1 MVAEGHRARA
11 DRLQGATGALA
22 TAAMAAMDAKLPWF
36 GKLSAQDRSWIGL
49 VAQSGIS
56 AFVEWFRDPGAH
68 SSMPTR
74 IFGSAPREF
83 TRVISLH
90 QTVDLVRTTIETIEN
105 TIGTLLP
112 PADVPIV
119 HEAIQRYAREVAFAA
134 ATVYAQAAEM
144 RGAWDARLEALLVD
158 SVIRGETDESVR
170 SRASALG
177 WTAAVG
183 TTGSAEVAVVVGRA
197 QTPGTGPGTPS
208 TASTPSEL
216 HSADS
221 PPVPAGA
228 NTPIPATTA
237 PAPRAPGTAGAPRT
251 SGNAGT
257 ARTSGSAGTA
267 RTSGSAGT
275 ADVPGGASAGG
286 MGEPGG
292 RAGGDGGLGSARVAD
307 TVRHAAREA
316 GADALCAVQGDR
328 LVVVLGGTSKPV
340 EIVQKLAHL
349 FGPGPI
355 VVGPVV
361 KDLTAAVTSARAA
374 IAGLRAAPAWPD
386 APRPVQADELL
397 PERSLSGDGHARRQ
411 LATEVYAPLTAGD
424 GVLLGTVS
432 ACLDSGGSIEATA
445 RAMFI
450 HANTVRYRLKRVTDL
465 TGYNPLNPRDSFT
478 LRVALTL
485 GRLLNP
491 EPGSPGL

>member
-1 MVAEGHRARA
+1 VRA
-11 DRLQGATGALA
+11 DRLQAATGALA
-22 TAAMAAMDAKLPWF
+22 TAAMAAMEAKLPWF

-56 AFVEWFRDPGAH
+56 AFVDWFRDPEAH

-112 PADVPIV
+112 PADVPV
-119 HEAIQRYAREVAFAA
+119 VNEAIQRYAREVAFAA

-177 WTAAVG
+177 WTGAVG
-183 TTGSAEVAVVVGRA
+183 TTGAAEVAVVVGRA
-197 QTPGTGPGTPS
+197 PETGTP
-208 TASTPSEL
+208 
-216 HSADS
+216 
-221 PPVPAGA
+221 PPA
-228 NTPIPATTA
+228 N
-237 PAPRAPGTAGAPRT
+237 
-251 SGNAGT
+251 
-257 ARTSGSAGTA
+257 GS
-267 RTSGSAGT
+267 SSVV
-275 ADVPGGASAGG
+275 D
-286 MGEPGG
+286 M
-292 RAGGDGGLGSARVAD
+292 
-307 TVRHAAREA
+307 VRHAAREA

-340 EIVQKLAHL
+340 EIVQKLAQW

-355 VVGPVV
+355 IVGPVV
-361 KDLTAAVTSARAA
+361 KDLTSAVTSARAA
-374 IAGLRAAPAWPD
+374 VAGLRAVAAWPG
-386 APRPVQADELL
+386 APRPVYADELL

-411 LATEVYAPLTAGD
+411 LANEVYAPLTAGD
-424 GVLLGTVS
+424 GALLDTVS
-432 ACLDSGGSIEATA
+432 AYLDSGGSIEATG
-445 RAMFI
+445 RALFV
-450 HANTVRYRLKRVTDL
+450 HANTVRYRLKRVADL

-485 GRLLNP
+485 GRLLSPEAGNP
-491 EPGSPGL
+491 IL

>member
-1 MVAEGHRARA
+1 MVVKGHVARA
-11 DRLQGATGALA
+11 DRLQAATGALA
-22 TAAMAAMDAKLPWF
+22 TAAMAAMEAKLPWF
-36 GKLSAQDRSWIGL
+36 GELSAQDRSWIGL

-56 AFVEWFRDPGAH
+56 AFVDWFRDPEAH

-90 QTVDLVRTTIETIEN
+90 QTVDLVRTTIETIET

-112 PADVPIV
+112 AADVPVV

-177 WTAAVG
+177 WTGTIG

-197 QTPGTGPGTPS
+197 
-208 TASTPSEL
+208 
-216 HSADS
+216 
-221 PPVPAGA
+221 PAA
-228 NTPIPATTA
+228 E
-237 PAPRAPGTAGAPRT
+237 APGHPN
-251 SGNAGT
+251 GNGNVV
-257 ARTSGSAGTA
+257 
-267 RTSGSAGT
+267 
-275 ADVPGGASAGG
+275 D
-286 MGEPGG
+286 M
-292 RAGGDGGLGSARVAD
+292 
-307 TVRHAAREA
+307 VRLTAREA

-328 LVVVLGGTSKPV
+328 LVVVLGSTSKPV
-340 EIVQKLAHL
+340 EIVQKLAQW

-361 KDLTAAVTSARAA
+361 KDLMSAVTSARAA
-374 IAGLRAAPAWPD
+374 IAGLRAVAAWPG
-386 APRPVQADELL
+386 APRPVYADELL

-411 LATEVYAPLTAGD
+411 LANEVYAPLTAGD
-424 GVLLGTVS
+424 GALLDTVS
-432 ACLDSGGSIEATA
+432 AYLDSGGSIEATA
-445 RAMFI
+445 RTLFV
-450 HANTVRYRLKRVTDL
+450 HANTVRYRLKRVADL

-491 EPGSPGL
+491 EPGQPAL

>member
-1 MVAEGHRARA
+1 MDVHLARA
-11 DRLQGATGALA
+11 ERLQGATGALA

-56 AFVEWFRDPGAH
+56 AFVEWFRDPEAH

-112 PADVPIV
+112 PADVPVV
-119 HEAIQRYAREVAFAA
+119 HEAMQRYAREVAFAA

-144 RGAWDARLEALLVD
+144 RGAWDARLEALVVD
-158 SVIRGETDESVR
+158 SVIRGEADESVR

-177 WTAAVG
+177 WTGAAG
-183 TTGSAEVAVVVGRA
+183 TTGSTEVAVVVGRA
-197 QTPGTGPGTPS
+197 RDTDVPPRPSEGTGT
-208 TASTPSEL
+208 
-216 HSADS
+216 
-221 PPVPAGA
+221 V
-228 NTPIPATTA
+228 N
-237 PAPRAPGTAGAPRT
+237 
-251 SGNAGT
+251 
-257 ARTSGSAGTA
+257 
-267 RTSGSAGT
+267 
-275 ADVPGGASAGG
+275 
-286 MGEPGG
+286 
-292 RAGGDGGLGSARVAD
+292 VAD
-307 TVRHAAREA
+307 MVRHAAREA
-316 GADALCAVQGDR
+316 GADALCAMQGDR

-340 EIVQKLAHL
+340 EIVQKLAQW

-361 KDLTAAVTSARAA
+361 KDLMSAVTSARAA
-374 IAGLRAAPAWPD
+374 VAGLRAAPAWPG

-411 LATEVYAPLTAGD
+411 LANEVYGPLTVGD

-432 ACLDSGGSIEATA
+432 AYLDSGGSIEATA
-445 RAMFI
+445 RTMFI
-450 HANTVRYRLKRVTDL
+450 HANTVRYRLKRVADI
-465 TGYNPLNPRDSFT
+465 TGYNPLNPRDAFT

-491 EPGSPGL
+491 DPGSAVL

>member
-1 MVAEGHRARA
+1 MGAHVARA
-11 DRLQGATGALA
+11 ERLQGATGALA
-22 TAAMAAMDAKLPWF
+22 TAAMAAMEEKLPWF
-36 GKLSAQDRSWIGL
+36 GELSAQDRSWIGL

-56 AFVEWFRDPGAH
+56 AFVEWFRDPEAH

-90 QTVDLVRTTIETIEN
+90 QTVDLVRTTIETIET

-112 PADVPIV
+112 PDDVPIV

-158 SVIRGETDESVR
+158 SVIRGEADESVR

-177 WTAAVG
+177 WTGAAG

-197 QTPGTGPGTPS
+197 QS
-208 TASTPSEL
+208 AEDAQTAS
-216 HSADS
+216 
-221 PPVPAGA
+221 
-228 NTPIPATTA
+228 N
-237 PAPRAPGTAGAPRT
+237 
-251 SGNAGT
+251 
-257 ARTSGSAGTA
+257 
-267 RTSGSAGT
+267 
-275 ADVPGGASAGG
+275 
-286 MGEPGG
+286 
-292 RAGGDGGLGSARVAD
+292 VAD
-307 TVRHAAREA
+307 MVRHAAREA
-316 GADALCAVQGDR
+316 GADALCAIQGDR

-340 EIVQKLAHL
+340 EIVQKLAQW

-361 KDLTAAVTSARAA
+361 KDLMSAVTSARAA
-374 IAGLRAAPAWPD
+374 VAGLRAAAAWPA

-411 LATEVYAPLTAGD
+411 LANEVYGPLTVGD
-424 GVLLGTVS
+424 GVLLDTVS
-432 ACLDSGGSIEATA
+432 AYLDSGGSIEATA

-450 HANTVRYRLKRVTDL
+450 HANTVRYRLKRVADITA
-465 TGYNPLNPRDSFT
+465 YNPLDPRDAFT

-491 EPGSPGL
+491 EPGTTVL

>member
-1 MVAEGHRARA
+1 VGQQTGAHLARA
-11 DRLQGATGALA
+11 ERLQNATGALA
-22 TAAMAAMDAKLPWF
+22 TAAMAAMEANLPWF

-56 AFVEWFRDPGAH
+56 AFVDWFRDPDAH
-68 SSMPTR
+68 STMPTR

-105 TIGTLLP
+105 TIGDLLP
-112 PADVPIV
+112 PDDLPMVY
-119 HEAIQRYAREVAFAA
+119 EAMQRYAREVAFAA

-144 RGAWDARLEALLVD
+144 RGAWDARLEALVVD
-158 SVIRGETDESVR
+158 SVIRGEADESVR

-177 WTAAVG
+177 WTAGAG
-183 TTGSAEVAVVVGRA
+183 RTGSAEVAVVVGRA
-197 QTPGTGPGTPS
+197 P
-208 TASTPSEL
+208 E
-216 HSADS
+216 
-221 PPVPAGA
+221 
-228 NTPIPATTA
+228 
-237 PAPRAPGTAGAPRT
+237 GTA
-251 SGNAGT
+251 N
-257 ARTSGSAGTA
+257 
-267 RTSGSAGT
+267 
-275 ADVPGGASAGG
+275 
-286 MGEPGG
+286 
-292 RAGGDGGLGSARVAD
+292 VAD
-307 TVRHAAREA
+307 AVRHAARET

-340 EIVQKLAHL
+340 EIVQKLANY

-361 KDLTAAVTSARAA
+361 KDLMAAVTSARAA
-374 IAGLRAAPAWPD
+374 VAGLRAAPAWPG

-411 LATEVYAPLTAGD
+411 LATDVYGPLTMGD
-424 GVLLGTVS
+424 GVLRDTVS
-432 ACLDSGGSIEATA
+432 AYLDSGGSIEATA
-445 RAMFI
+445 RVMFI
-450 HANTVRYRLKRVTDL
+450 HANTVRYRLKRVADL
-465 TGYNPLNPRDSFT
+465 TGYNPLDPRDAFT

-491 EPGSPGL
+491 EPGSSVL

>member
-1 MVAEGHRARA
+1 VVRDGHRARA

-22 TAAMAAMDAKLPWF
+22 TAAQAAMEAELPWF
-36 GKLSAQDRSWIGL
+36 AQLSAQDRSWIGL

-56 AFVEWFRDPGAH
+56 AFVEWFRDPDAH

-112 PADVPIV
+112 PDDVPIV
-119 HEAIQRYAREVAFAA
+119 HEAMQRYAREVAFAA

-158 SVIRGETDESVR
+158 SVIRGEADESVR

-177 WTAAVG
+177 WTGAG
-183 TTGSAEVAVVVGRA
+183 TTDSVTAGAAEVAVVVGRA
-197 QTPGTGPGTPS
+197 PVAETPS
-208 TASTPSEL
+208 T
-216 HSADS
+216 
-221 PPVPAGA
+221 
-228 NTPIPATTA
+228 
-237 PAPRAPGTAGAPRT
+237 
-251 SGNAGT
+251 GNAG
-257 ARTSGSAGTA
+257 SN
-267 RTSGSAGT
+267 
-275 ADVPGGASAGG
+275 
-286 MGEPGG
+286 
-292 RAGGDGGLGSARVAD
+292 VAD
-307 TVRHAAREA
+307 MVRHAAREA
-316 GADALCAVQGDR
+316 GADALCAIQGDR

-340 EIVQKLAHL
+340 EIVQKLARW

-361 KDLTAAVTSARAA
+361 KDLMSAVTSARAA
-374 IAGLRAAPAWPD
+374 VAGLRAAAAWPG
-386 APRPVQADELL
+386 APRPVQADDLL

-411 LATEVYAPLTAGD
+411 LANEVYGPLTVGD
-424 GVLLGTVS
+424 GVLLDTVS
-432 ACLDSGGSIEATA
+432 AYLDSGGSIEATA

-450 HANTVRYRLKRVTDL
+450 HANTVRYRLKRVADI

-485 GRLLNP
+485 GRLLHP
-491 EPGSPGL
+491 EPGNPVL

>member
-1 MVAEGHRARA
+1 MVKGTKAHLARA
-11 DRLQGATGALA
+11 ERLQGATGALA
-22 TAAMAAMDAKLPWF
+22 TAAMAAMEDKLPWF
-36 GKLSAQDRSWIGL
+36 AKLSAQDRSWIGL

-56 AFVEWFRDPGAH
+56 AFVEWFRDPDAH

-90 QTVDLVRTTIETIEN
+90 QTVDLVRTTIETIET

-112 PADVPIV
+112 PDDVPIV

-158 SVIRGETDESVR
+158 SVIRGEADESVR

-177 WTAAVG
+177 WTGAAG

-197 QTPGTGPGTPS
+197 GDT
-208 TASTPSEL
+208 E
-216 HSADS
+216 
-221 PPVPAGA
+221 
-228 NTPIPATTA
+228 TT
-237 PAPRAPGTAGAPRT
+237 
-251 SGNAGT
+251 SN
-257 ARTSGSAGTA
+257 
-267 RTSGSAGT
+267 
-275 ADVPGGASAGG
+275 
-286 MGEPGG
+286 
-292 RAGGDGGLGSARVAD
+292 VAD
-307 TVRHAAREA
+307 MVRQAAREA
-316 GADALCAVQGDR
+316 GADALCAIQGDR

-340 EIVQKLAHL
+340 EIVQKLAQW

-361 KDLTAAVTSARAA
+361 KDLMSAVTSARAA
-374 IAGLRAAPAWPD
+374 VAGLRAAVAWPG

-411 LATEVYAPLTAGD
+411 LANEVYGPLTVGD
-424 GVLLGTVS
+424 GVLLDTVS
-432 ACLDSGGSIEATA
+432 AYLDSGGSIEATA

-450 HANTVRYRLKRVTDL
+450 HANTVRYRLKRVADITA
-465 TGYNPLNPRDSFT
+465 YNPLDPRDAFT

-491 EPGSPGL
+491 EPGTTVL

>member
-1 MVAEGHRARA
+1 VHLARA
-11 DRLQGATGALA
+11 DRLQAATGALA

-56 AFVEWFRDPGAH
+56 AFVEWFRDPDAH

-112 PADVPIV
+112 PADVKVV
-119 HEAIQRYAREVAFAA
+119 HEAMQRYAREVAFAA

-144 RGAWDARLEALLVD
+144 RGAWDARLEALVVD
-158 SVIRGETDESVR
+158 SVIRGEADESVR

-177 WTAAVG
+177 WTGAAG
-183 TTGSAEVAVVVGRA
+183 TTGSSEVAVVVGRA
-197 QTPGTGPGTPS
+197 QPTDGGPP
-208 TASTPSEL
+208 TAE
-216 HSADS
+216 
-221 PPVPAGA
+221 G
-228 NTPIPATTA
+228 NATTA
-237 PAPRAPGTAGAPRT
+237 
-251 SGNAGT
+251 
-257 ARTSGSAGTA
+257 
-267 RTSGSAGT
+267 
-275 ADVPGGASAGG
+275 D
-286 MGEPGG
+286 
-292 RAGGDGGLGSARVAD
+292 L
-307 TVRHAAREA
+307 VRQAAREA

-340 EIVQKLAHL
+340 EIVQKLAQW

-361 KDLTAAVTSARAA
+361 RDLMSAVASARAA
-374 IAGLRAAPAWPD
+374 VAGLRAVPAWPG

-411 LATEVYAPLTAGD
+411 LANEVYGPLTLGD
-424 GVLLGTVS
+424 GVLLDTVS
-432 ACLDSGGSIEATA
+432 SYLDSGGSIEATA

-450 HANTVRYRLKRVTDL
+450 HANTVRYRLKRVADI
-465 TGYNPLNPRDSFT
+465 TGYNPLDPRDSFT

-491 EPGSPGL
+491 EPGSAVL

>member
-1 MVAEGHRARA
+1 MVGGVATKAHLARA
-11 DRLQGATGALA
+11 DRLQQATGALA

-36 GKLSAQDRSWIGL
+36 ATLSAQDRSWIGL

-56 AFVEWFRDPGAH
+56 AFVEWFRDPEAH

-112 PADVPIV
+112 PDDVPIV
-119 HEAIQRYAREVAFAA
+119 HEAMQRYAREVAFAA

-158 SVIRGETDESVR
+158 SVIRGEADESVR

-177 WTAAVG
+177 WTGGIG
-183 TTGSAEVAVVVGRA
+183 TTDSLTTGGAEVAVVVGRA
-197 QTPGTGPGTPS
+197 R
-208 TASTPSEL
+208 TAE
-216 HSADS
+216 
-221 PPVPAGA
+221 AGD
-228 NTPIPATTA
+228 
-237 PAPRAPGTAGAPRT
+237 RT
-251 SGNAGT
+251 SN
-257 ARTSGSAGTA
+257 
-267 RTSGSAGT
+267 
-275 ADVPGGASAGG
+275 
-286 MGEPGG
+286 
-292 RAGGDGGLGSARVAD
+292 LAD
-307 TVRHAAREA
+307 TVRQAAREA

-340 EIVQKLAHL
+340 EIVQKLAQW

-361 KDLTAAVTSARAA
+361 KDLMSAVTSARAA
-374 IAGLRAAPAWPD
+374 VAGLRAAVAWPG
-386 APRPVQADELL
+386 APRPVEADDLL

-411 LATEVYAPLTAGD
+411 LANEVYGPLTVGD
-424 GVLLGTVS
+424 GVLLDTVS
-432 ACLDSGGSIEATA
+432 AYLDSGGSIEATA

-450 HANTVRYRLKRVTDL
+450 HANTVRYRLKRVADL

-485 GRLLNP
+485 GRLLSP
-491 EPGSPGL
+491 EPGSAVL

>member
-1 MVAEGHRARA
+1 VVKATKARA
-11 DRLQGATGALA
+11 ERLQAATGALA
-22 TAAMAAMDAKLPWF
+22 TAAMAAMEDKLPWF
-36 GKLSAQDRSWIGL
+36 AKLSAQDRSWIGL

-56 AFVEWFRDPGAH
+56 AFVEWFRDPEAH

-90 QTVDLVRTTIETIEN
+90 QTVDLVRTTIETIET

-112 PADVPIV
+112 PDDVPIV

-158 SVIRGETDESVR
+158 SVIRGEADESVR

-177 WTAAVG
+177 WTGAAG

-197 QTPGTGPGTPS
+197 GT
-208 TASTPSEL
+208 
-216 HSADS
+216 
-221 PPVPAGA
+221 
-228 NTPIPATTA
+228 
-237 PAPRAPGTAGAPRT
+237 T
-251 SGNAGT
+251 SN
-257 ARTSGSAGTA
+257 
-267 RTSGSAGT
+267 
-275 ADVPGGASAGG
+275 
-286 MGEPGG
+286 
-292 RAGGDGGLGSARVAD
+292 VAEM
-307 TVRHAAREA
+307 VRQAARES
-316 GADALCAVQGDR
+316 GADALCAIQGDR

-340 EIVQKLAHL
+340 EIVQKLAQC

-361 KDLTAAVTSARAA
+361 KDLMSAVTSARAA
-374 IAGLRAAPAWPD
+374 VAGLRAAAAWPG

-411 LATEVYAPLTAGD
+411 LANEVYGPLTVGD
-424 GVLLGTVS
+424 GVLLDTVS
-432 ACLDSGGSIEATA
+432 AYLDSGGSIEATA

-450 HANTVRYRLKRVTDL
+450 HSNTVRYRLKRVADITA
-465 TGYNPLNPRDSFT
+465 YNPLDPRDAFT

-491 EPGSPGL
+491 EPGTAVL

>member
-1 MVAEGHRARA
+1 
-11 DRLQGATGALA
+11 LA
-22 TAAMAAMDAKLPWF
+22 TAAQAAMEAELPWF
-36 GKLSAQDRSWIGL
+36 AQLSAQDRSWIGL

-56 AFVEWFRDPGAH
+56 AFVEWFRDPEAH

-112 PADVPIV
+112 PDDVPIV
-119 HEAIQRYAREVAFAA
+119 HEAMQRYAREVAFAA

-177 WTAAVG
+177 WTGAVG
-183 TTGSAEVAVVVGRA
+183 TTGSVAPSGAEVAVVVGRA
-197 QTPGTGPGTPS
+197 PEAETP
-208 TASTPSEL
+208 
-216 HSADS
+216 
-221 PPVPAGA
+221 
-228 NTPIPATTA
+228 A
-237 PAPRAPGTAGAPRT
+237 PA
-251 SGNAGT
+251 N
-257 ARTSGSAGTA
+257 GS
-267 RTSGSAGT
+267 SSIV
-275 ADVPGGASAGG
+275 D
-286 MGEPGG
+286 M
-292 RAGGDGGLGSARVAD
+292 
-307 TVRHAAREA
+307 VRHAAREA
-316 GADALCAVQGDR
+316 GADALCAIQGDR

-340 EIVQKLAHL
+340 EIVQKLARW

-361 KDLTAAVTSARAA
+361 KDLMSAVTSARAA
-374 IAGLRAAPAWPD
+374 VAGLRAVAAWPG

-411 LATEVYAPLTAGD
+411 LANEVYSPLTAGD
-424 GVLLGTVS
+424 GVLLDTVS
-432 ACLDSGGSIEATA
+432 AYLDSGGSIEATA
-445 RAMFI
+445 RTLYV
-450 HANTVRYRLKRVTDL
+450 HANTVRYRLKRVADL

-485 GRLLNP
+485 GRLLTP
-491 EPGSPGL
+491 DAGSSVL

>member
-1 MVAEGHRARA
+1 
-11 DRLQGATGALA
+11 
-22 TAAMAAMDAKLPWF
+22 MAAMEAKLPWF

-56 AFVEWFRDPGAH
+56 AFVDWFRDPEAH

-119 HEAIQRYAREVAFAA
+119 NEAIQRYAREVAFAA

-177 WTAAVG
+177 WTGGAGTAGSAVPG
-183 TTGSAEVAVVVGRA
+183 GAEVAVVVGRA
-197 QTPGTGPGTPS
+197 PAET
-208 TASTPSEL
+208 
-216 HSADS
+216 S
-221 PPVPAGA
+221 PPA
-228 NTPIPATTA
+228 N
-237 PAPRAPGTAGAPRT
+237 
-251 SGNAGT
+251 
-257 ARTSGSAGTA
+257 GS
-267 RTSGSAGT
+267 SNVV
-275 ADVPGGASAGG
+275 D
-286 MGEPGG
+286 M
-292 RAGGDGGLGSARVAD
+292 
-307 TVRHAAREA
+307 VRHAAREA

-328 LVVVLGGTSKPV
+328 LVVVLGGTSEPV
-340 EIVQKLAHL
+340 EIVQKLARW

-361 KDLTAAVTSARAA
+361 KDLMAAVTSARAA
-374 IAGLRAAPAWPD
+374 VAGLRAVAAWPG
-386 APRPVQADELL
+386 APRPVYADELL

-411 LATEVYAPLTAGD
+411 LANEVYAPLTAGD
-424 GVLLGTVS
+424 GALLDTVS
-432 ACLDSGGSIEATA
+432 AYLDSGGSIEATA
-445 RAMFI
+445 RALFV
-450 HANTVRYRLKRVTDL
+450 HANTVRYRLKRVADL

-491 EPGSPGL
+491 EAGSSTL

>member
-1 MVAEGHRARA
+1 MARDGHRARA
-11 DRLQGATGALA
+11 DRLQAATGALA
-22 TAAMAAMDAKLPWF
+22 TAAMAAMEAKLPWF

-56 AFVEWFRDPGAH
+56 AFVDWFRDPEAH

-90 QTVDLVRTTIETIEN
+90 QTVDLVRTTIETIEI

-177 WTAAVG
+177 WTGRIG

-197 QTPGTGPGTPS
+197 PAAETPP
-208 TASTPSEL
+208 
-216 HSADS
+216 
-221 PPVPAGA
+221 PAGSS
-228 NTPIPATTA
+228 NVV
-237 PAPRAPGTAGAPRT
+237 
-251 SGNAGT
+251 
-257 ARTSGSAGTA
+257 
-267 RTSGSAGT
+267 
-275 ADVPGGASAGG
+275 D
-286 MGEPGG
+286 M
-292 RAGGDGGLGSARVAD
+292 
-307 TVRHAAREA
+307 VRHAAREA

-328 LVVVLGGTSKPV
+328 LVVVLGGTGKPV
-340 EIVQKLAHL
+340 EIVQKLARW

-361 KDLTAAVTSARAA
+361 KDLMAAVTSARAA
-374 IAGLRAAPAWPD
+374 VAGLRAVAAWPG
-386 APRPVQADELL
+386 APRPVYADELL

-411 LATEVYAPLTAGD
+411 LANEVYAPLTAGD
-424 GVLLGTVS
+424 GALLDTVS
-432 ACLDSGGSIEATA
+432 AYLDSGGSIEATA
-445 RAMFI
+445 RALFV
-450 HANTVRYRLKRVTDL
+450 HANTVRYRLKRVADI

-485 GRLLNP
+485 GRLLTP
-491 EPGSPGL
+491 EANTPGL

>member
-1 MVAEGHRARA
+1 MAKGAHVARA
-11 DRLQGATGALA
+11 ERLQGATGALA
-22 TAAMAAMDAKLPWF
+22 TAAMAAMEEKLPWF

-56 AFVEWFRDPGAH
+56 AFVEWFRDPEAH

-90 QTVDLVRTTIETIEN
+90 QTVDLVRTTIETIET

-112 PADVPIV
+112 PDDVPIV
-119 HEAIQRYAREVAFAA
+119 HEAILRYAREVAFAA

-158 SVIRGETDESVR
+158 SVIRGEADESVR

-177 WTAAVG
+177 WTGAAG

-197 QTPGTGPGTPS
+197 QS
-208 TASTPSEL
+208 AEDAQTAS
-216 HSADS
+216 
-221 PPVPAGA
+221 
-228 NTPIPATTA
+228 N
-237 PAPRAPGTAGAPRT
+237 
-251 SGNAGT
+251 
-257 ARTSGSAGTA
+257 
-267 RTSGSAGT
+267 
-275 ADVPGGASAGG
+275 
-286 MGEPGG
+286 
-292 RAGGDGGLGSARVAD
+292 VAD
-307 TVRHAAREA
+307 MVRHAAREA
-316 GADALCAVQGDR
+316 GADALCAIQGDR

-340 EIVQKLAHL
+340 EVVQKLAQW

-361 KDLTAAVTSARAA
+361 KDLMSAVTSARAA
-374 IAGLRAAPAWPD
+374 VAGLRAAAAWPG

-411 LATEVYAPLTAGD
+411 LANEVYGPLTIGE
-424 GVLLGTVS
+424 GVLLDTVS
-432 ACLDSGGSIEATA
+432 AYLDSGGSIEATA

-450 HANTVRYRLKRVTDL
+450 HANTVRYRLKRVADITA
-465 TGYNPLNPRDSFT
+465 YNPLDPRDAFT

-491 EPGSPGL
+491 EPGSAVL

>member
-1 MVAEGHRARA
+1 MTKAHLARA
-11 DRLQGATGALA
+11 ERLQNATGALA
-22 TAAMAAMDAKLPWF
+22 TAAMTAMDAKLPWF
-36 GKLSAQDRSWIGL
+36 ATLSAQDRSWIGL

-56 AFVEWFRDPGAH
+56 AFVEWFRDPEAH

-112 PADVPIV
+112 PDDVPIV
-119 HEAIQRYAREVAFAA
+119 HEAMQRYAREVAFAA

-158 SVIRGETDESVR
+158 SVIRGEADESVR

-177 WTAAVG
+177 WTGTVG

-197 QTPGTGPGTPS
+197 PVAETPPANNTGS
-208 TASTPSEL
+208 
-216 HSADS
+216 
-221 PPVPAGA
+221 
-228 NTPIPATTA
+228 N
-237 PAPRAPGTAGAPRT
+237 
-251 SGNAGT
+251 
-257 ARTSGSAGTA
+257 
-267 RTSGSAGT
+267 
-275 ADVPGGASAGG
+275 
-286 MGEPGG
+286 
-292 RAGGDGGLGSARVAD
+292 VAD
-307 TVRHAAREA
+307 MVRHAAREA
-316 GADALCAVQGDR
+316 GADALCAIQGDR

-340 EIVQKLAHL
+340 ETVQKLARW

-361 KDLTAAVTSARAA
+361 KDLMSAVTSARAA
-374 IAGLRAAPAWPD
+374 VAGLRAAAAWPG
-386 APRPVQADELL
+386 APRPVQADDLL

-411 LATEVYAPLTAGD
+411 LATEVYGPLTMGD
-424 GVLLGTVS
+424 GVLLDTVS
-432 ACLDSGGSIEATA
+432 TYLDSGGSIEATA

-450 HANTVRYRLKRVTDL
+450 HANTVRYRLKRVADL

-485 GRLLNP
+485 GRLLHP
-491 EPGSPGL
+491 EPGSTVL

>member
-1 MVAEGHRARA
+1 M
-11 DRLQGATGALA
+11 QGATGALA
-22 TAAMAAMDAKLPWF
+22 TAAMAAMEEKLPWF
-36 GKLSAQDRSWIGL
+36 GELSAQDRSWIGL

-56 AFVEWFRDPGAH
+56 AFVEWFRDPEAH

-90 QTVDLVRTTIETIEN
+90 QTVDLVRTTIETIET

-112 PADVPIV
+112 PDDVPIV

-158 SVIRGETDESVR
+158 SVIRGEADESVR

-177 WTAAVG
+177 WTGAAG

-197 QTPGTGPGTPS
+197 GDT
-208 TASTPSEL
+208 E
-216 HSADS
+216 
-221 PPVPAGA
+221 
-228 NTPIPATTA
+228 TT
-237 PAPRAPGTAGAPRT
+237 
-251 SGNAGT
+251 SN
-257 ARTSGSAGTA
+257 
-267 RTSGSAGT
+267 
-275 ADVPGGASAGG
+275 
-286 MGEPGG
+286 
-292 RAGGDGGLGSARVAD
+292 VAD
-307 TVRHAAREA
+307 MVRQAAREA
-316 GADALCAVQGDR
+316 GADALCAIQGDR

-340 EIVQKLAHL
+340 EIVQKLAQW

-361 KDLTAAVTSARAA
+361 KDLMSAVTSARAA
-374 IAGLRAAPAWPD
+374 VAGLRAAAAWPA

-411 LATEVYAPLTAGD
+411 LANEVYGPLTVGD
-424 GVLLGTVS
+424 GVLLDTVS
-432 ACLDSGGSIEATA
+432 AYLDSGGSIEATA

-450 HANTVRYRLKRVTDL
+450 HANTVRYRLKRVADITA
-465 TGYNPLNPRDSFT
+465 YNPLDPRDAFT

-491 EPGSPGL
+491 EPGNTVL

>member
-1 MVAEGHRARA
+1 MGKATKAHLARA
-11 DRLQGATGALA
+11 DRLQNATGALA
-22 TAAMAAMDAKLPWF
+22 TAAMAAMDAELPWF
-36 GKLSAQDRSWIGL
+36 GELSAQDRSWIGL

-56 AFVEWFRDPGAH
+56 AFVEWFRDPEAH

-105 TIGTLLP
+105 TIGNLLP
-112 PADVPIV
+112 PDDVPIV
-119 HEAIQRYAREVAFAA
+119 NEAIQRYAREVAFAA

-158 SVIRGETDESVR
+158 SVIRGEADESVR

-177 WTAAVG
+177 WTGAAG
-183 TTGSAEVAVVVGRA
+183 TTGSAEVSVVVGRA
-197 QTPGTGPGTPS
+197 QTTDQTTDKS
-208 TASTPSEL
+208 TDKTTNV
-216 HSADS
+216 ADS
-221 PPVPAGA
+221 
-228 NTPIPATTA
+228 
-237 PAPRAPGTAGAPRT
+237 
-251 SGNAGT
+251 
-257 ARTSGSAGTA
+257 
-267 RTSGSAGT
+267 
-275 ADVPGGASAGG
+275 
-286 MGEPGG
+286 
-292 RAGGDGGLGSARVAD
+292 
-307 TVRHAAREA
+307 VRHAAREA
-316 GADALCAVQGDR
+316 GADALAAMQGDR

-340 EIVQKLAHL
+340 EIVQKLAHW

-361 KDLTAAVTSARAA
+361 RDLMAAVTSARAA
-374 IAGLRAAPAWPD
+374 VAGLRAAPAWPA
-386 APRPVQADELL
+386 APRPVMADELL

-411 LATEVYAPLTAGD
+411 LATDVYGPLTMGD
-424 GVLLGTVS
+424 GVLLDTVS
-432 ACLDSGGSIEATA
+432 AYLDSGGSIEATA

-450 HANTVRYRLKRVTDL
+450 HANTVRYRLKRVADI
-465 TGYNPLNPRDSFT
+465 TGYNPLNPRDAFT

-491 EPGSPGL
+491 EPGSATL

>member
-1 MVAEGHRARA
+1 MVKDGHRARA

-22 TAAMAAMDAKLPWF
+22 TAAQAAMEAELPWF
-36 GKLSAQDRSWIGL
+36 AQLSAQDRSWIGL

-56 AFVEWFRDPGAH
+56 AFVEWFRDPEAH

-112 PADVPIV
+112 PDDVPIV
-119 HEAIQRYAREVAFAA
+119 HEAMQRYAREVAFAA

-177 WTAAVG
+177 WTGAVG
-183 TTGSAEVAVVVGRA
+183 TTGSVAPSGAEVAVVVGRA
-197 QTPGTGPGTPS
+197 PEAETP
-208 TASTPSEL
+208 
-216 HSADS
+216 
-221 PPVPAGA
+221 
-228 NTPIPATTA
+228 A
-237 PAPRAPGTAGAPRT
+237 PA
-251 SGNAGT
+251 N
-257 ARTSGSAGTA
+257 GS
-267 RTSGSAGT
+267 SSIV
-275 ADVPGGASAGG
+275 D
-286 MGEPGG
+286 M
-292 RAGGDGGLGSARVAD
+292 
-307 TVRHAAREA
+307 VRHAAREA
-316 GADALCAVQGDR
+316 GADALCAIQGDR

-340 EIVQKLAHL
+340 EIVQKLARW

-361 KDLTAAVTSARAA
+361 KDLMSAVTSARAA
-374 IAGLRAAPAWPD
+374 VSGLRAVAAWPG
-386 APRPVQADELL
+386 APRPVQADDLL

-411 LATEVYAPLTAGD
+411 LANEVY
-424 GVLLGTVS
+424 
-432 ACLDSGGSIEATA
+432 
-445 RAMFI
+445 
-450 HANTVRYRLKRVTDL
+450 
-465 TGYNPLNPRDSFT
+465 
-478 LRVALTL
+478 
-485 GRLLNP
+485 
-491 EPGSPGL
+491 SP